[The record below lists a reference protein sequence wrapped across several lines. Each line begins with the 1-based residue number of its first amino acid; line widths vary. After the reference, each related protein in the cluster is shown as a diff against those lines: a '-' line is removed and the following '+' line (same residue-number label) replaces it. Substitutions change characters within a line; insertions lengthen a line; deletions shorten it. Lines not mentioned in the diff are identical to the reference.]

1 MAKWDEA
8 YAKLRAVEGG
18 YSKHPN
24 DRGGETYA
32 GVARNVHPYWGGW
45 EIVDQNR
52 NLPGFPDA
60 LRHLSSLERLVE
72 GFYRSMFWSPLDLEY
87 FTVQSV
93 ANEVLDSAVNVGMRR
108 AVTWLQQ
115 ACNALNRNE
124 SILGDIAVDGILG
137 KITLRAANRIAQL
150 DETNLLK
157 VLNVLQGAH
166 YVRLVG
172 RDPRQEAFMRGWL
185 TRVRL

>member
-1 MAKWDEA
+1 MAKWNEA
-8 YAKLRAVEGG
+8 YEKIREAEGG

-32 GVARNVHPYWGGW
+32 GVARNVHPHWGGW

-52 NLPGFPDA
+52 TLPGFPDA

-93 ANEVLDSAVNVGMRR
+93 ANEVLDSAVNCGMRR
-108 AVTWLQQ
+108 AVRWLQQ
-115 ACNALNRNE
+115 ACNALNRSG
-124 SILGDIAVDGILG
+124 SILGDIHVDGVLG
-137 KITLRAANRIAQL
+137 KRTLHAANRISQL
-150 DETNLLK
+150 DESNLLK

-166 YVRLVG
+166 YIKIVMH
-172 RDPRQEAFMRGWL
+172 DPRQEAFMRGWL
-185 TRVRL
+185 TRVRI